1 MKKKIAI
8 LGSTGSIGRSTLDVV
23 KRDIKSFNII
33 LLSANNNYK
42 KLIEQ
47 AKFFNAKNV
56 LIKNQKFYPKVKNS
70 LKRTKTKVYTGDIP
84 INKIVSYKLD
94 YTMSAVVGLAG
105 LQPTIDAIKTS
116 RRVAIANK
124 EAIICGWEI
133 LSRYIK
139 KYKTE
144 IIPVDSE
151 HFSIMELTKGISN
164 EEVEEI
170 IITASGGPFLNT
182 TINKLKKVKA
192 KQAIKHPNWKMG
204 KKISVDSANMM
215 NKVFEVIE
223 ACKLFKFDKS
233 KYKIMI
239 HPQSYVHSI
248 IRFKNGLIKM
258 ILYNTDMKIPI
269 SNIFYAKKKNV
280 LKNSDIKI
288 KHINNLNFQKVNSKN
303 FPSVKLLDK
312 CFSSGPS
319 TPIIINAANEVLVDL
334 FLKGKIGFLD
344 IVKIINRILR
354 HKDFRKN
361 AKRNPKSI
369 KDIKM
374 ADNWSRLKTVNMCV
388 R

>member
-56 LIKNQKFYPKVKNS
+56 LIKNKRFYLNVKNS

-84 INKIVSYKLD
+84 INKIVSNKLD
-94 YTMSAVVGLAG
+94 YTISAVVGLAG

-124 EAIICGWEI
+124 ETIICGWEI

-151 HFSIMELTKGISN
+151 HFSIMELTRGISN

-182 TINKLKKVKA
+182 AINKLKKVKA

-269 SNIFYAKKKNV
+269 SNIFYEKKKNV

-303 FPSVKLLDK
+303 FPSIKLLDK

-361 AKRNPKSI
+361 AKRNPRSI